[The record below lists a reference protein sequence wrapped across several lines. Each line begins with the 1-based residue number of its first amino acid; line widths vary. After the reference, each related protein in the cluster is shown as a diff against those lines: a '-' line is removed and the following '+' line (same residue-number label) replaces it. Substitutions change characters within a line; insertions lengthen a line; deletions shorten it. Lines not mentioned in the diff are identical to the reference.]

1 MSSQFEISL
10 DIANVTIESV
20 KISPKGEYII
30 TVVSTEPGTR
40 CHRCGRGLSKC
51 CGHGRA
57 VMLRHLPILGRKTYL
72 RIFPARYECPHCQGK
87 KGQPVTST
95 QRVSWY
101 DPRSAH
107 TKAYEQQVLLGLINS
122 TVQDVSV
129 KEDLGYEAVMGI
141 IDRHVQTQ
149 VNWKQLKQL
158 EVLGLDDIALKK
170 GHRDF
175 VTIVT
180 ALIAG
185 QLRVLAVLA
194 DRKKETVKAFLSSM
208 PKRLRRGLKAVCSD
222 LYEGYINAAKEV
234 FGQGVRIIADRFHV
248 AKLYRRSLDDL
259 RKKELRRLK
268 KSLPEH
274 EYQKLKGAMWI
285 LRKNKQAL
293 TEQDL
298 EVLACLFKH
307 SPDLELAYQLSH
319 ELTEIFDLN
328 IVKSRAKRKIQS
340 WIKRVKKSGLTC
352 FNTFLGTLQQ
362 RLEEITNYFHH
373 RHTSGFVE
381 GLNNKIKVIKRRC
394 YGLRNL
400 DHLFQRIFLDLEGYR
415 LFA

>member
-20 KISPKGEYII
+20 KINRKGEYII
-30 TVVSTEPGTR
+30 TVASTEQGTR
-40 CHRCGRGLSKC
+40 CHRCGRQLRKC

-72 RIFPARYECPHCQGK
+72 RIFPTRYECPHCKGEKGK
-87 KGQPVTST
+87 PVTST

-101 DPRSAH
+101 EPRSGQ
-107 TKAYEQQVLLGLINS
+107 TNAYEQQVLLGLINS
-122 TVQDVSV
+122 TVKDVSL

-149 VNWKQLKQL
+149 VNWKKLKQL
-158 EVLGLDDIALKK
+158 EVLGLDEIALKK

-194 DRKKETVKAFLSSM
+194 DRKKETVKAFLSSI

-234 FGQGVRIIADRFHV
+234 FGKGVRVIADRFHV
-248 AKLYRRSLDDL
+248 AKLYRKSLDEL

-274 EYQKLKGAMWI
+274 EYQKLNGAMWL
-285 LRKNKQAL
+285 LRKNQQAL

-298 EVLACLFKH
+298 EVLARLFKH
-307 SPDLELAYQLSH
+307 SPDLELAYQLCH
-319 ELTEIFDLN
+319 ELTDIFELDL
-328 IVKSRAKRKIQS
+328 VKSRAKRKIQS

-394 YGLRNL
+394 YGLSNL
-400 DHLFQRIFLDLEGYR
+400 DHLFQRIFLDLEGYK